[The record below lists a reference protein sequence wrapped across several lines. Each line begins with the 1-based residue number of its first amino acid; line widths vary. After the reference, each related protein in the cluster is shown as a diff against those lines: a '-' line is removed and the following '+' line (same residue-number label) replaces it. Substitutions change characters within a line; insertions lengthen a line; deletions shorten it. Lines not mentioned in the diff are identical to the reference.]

1 VSDDI
6 PAASRTARGVVFARL
21 LGVLPLALALGLFVA
36 LATNQLD
43 LPGLHYDEAK
53 EAGLNAMQ
61 LLTGQPV
68 SAFRDATVGIGR
80 WRVPLMVQDYIGNLN
95 VVLAVPFLAAGGI
108 NTPALRG
115 LPILLA
121 ALTIVFAWLIARRLG
136 GSLAAAATALLL
148 AVNPSFIF
156 WSRQGIFVTNITAL
170 LFMAALWTGL
180 LWWETRR
187 PRHLVVTAFL
197 CGLGIYAKLL
207 FVWAAL
213 ALLVVATAAYLL
225 TRAGGQA
232 RALNLNRRV
241 AAIASAA
248 FLVPLAP
255 LILFNLRTDGT
266 FTSIFGNLG
275 RSYYG
280 VDNSAYGAN
289 LLARLEQVVTLI
301 RGDHFWYLGEVYAN
315 RAAPLL
321 LAALVA
327 FAFALWLAD
336 RRGNKSPQLS
346 AAPKPARFGARAWF
360 TPALP
365 LALLL
370 LVVLQSAFTV
380 SDLFITH
387 FALIAPLPALIA
399 GLAIGEVAQFARGKS
414 APAGVLLLV
423 ALLLA
428 FGLGVT
434 DARETLRYHRILAIS
449 GGYSA
454 HSDAIYQ
461 LADYLDQQGYTA
473 PVALDWGV
481 DAPVRFL
488 TAGRVQPIDVF
499 GYGRVDAP
507 DPGFA
512 TRVGPYLED
521 WQTIYVAHAPEKAVF
536 KGRLEAMAG
545 WAAER
550 GWRWLEQIRIGQR
563 SGEPVFI
570 VYRFLE

>member
-1 VSDDI
+1 MPSDL
-6 PAASRTARGVVFARL
+6 PAASRATRGAVFARL
-21 LGVLPLALALGLFVA
+21 LSVLPLVLALALFVGLA
-36 LATNQLD
+36 AYQLD

-61 LLTGQPV
+61 LLSGQPV
-68 SAFRDATVGIGR
+68 TAFRDATVGMGR

-95 VVLAVPFLAAGGI
+95 VVLAVPFLAVGGV
-108 NTPALRG
+108 NTPALRA

-121 ALTIVFAWLIARRLG
+121 ALTIVCAWLVARRLSG
-136 GSLAAAATALLL
+136 WLAAAVTAFLL
-148 AVNPSFIF
+148 AVNPSFLF

-170 LFMAALWTGL
+170 LFVAALWTAL
-180 LWWETRR
+180 VWWDTRR
-187 PRHLVVTAFL
+187 QRHLVVTAFL

-207 FVWAAL
+207 FVWAVL
-213 ALLVVATAAYLL
+213 ALVIVATIAYLLGRERGQGRSLNVSGRGVVATI
-225 TRAGGQA
+225 
-232 RALNLNRRV
+232 V
-241 AAIASAA
+241 AFVS
-248 FLVPLAP
+248 PLAP
-255 LILFNLRTDGT
+255 LILFNLRTGGT

-289 LLARLEQVVTLI
+289 LVARLAQVVTLVM
-301 RGDHFWYLGEVYAN
+301 GDHFWYLGEVYAN

-321 LAALVA
+321 LVALVV
-327 FAFALWLAD
+327 FAFALWLLD
-336 RRGNKSPQLS
+336 RKTHDRH
-346 AAPKPARFGARAWF
+346 WF

-380 SDLFITH
+380 SDLFVTH

-399 GLAIGEVAQFARGKS
+399 GLSVGEVARFARGRKML
-414 APAGVLLLV
+414 AVTLPLL

-428 FGLGVT
+428 VSLGAT
-434 DARETLRYHRILAIS
+434 DAGVTLRYHRILAIS
-449 GGYSA
+449 GGYSG
-454 HSDAIYQ
+454 HSDAIYR
-461 LADYLDQQGYTA
+461 LADYLDQQGYVA

-488 TAGRVQPIDVF
+488 TAGRVQPVDVF
-499 GYGRVDAP
+499 GYDRLDAP

-512 TRVGPYLED
+512 TRVEPYLED
-521 WQTIYVAHAPEKAVF
+521 WQTIYVGHAPERAVF

-545 WAAER
+545 WAADR

-563 SGEPVFI
+563 SGEAVFI